1 MGCGMTGSVEV
12 DGAWRAMI
20 DRLPLPVVV
29 HDELG
34 RVAHANQAFADL
46 LGHELSEVL
55 TLSAGDLVHPDDRP
69 ARDELAARLVSG
81 ELDRTETDRRLL
93 TRSGQT
99 IRVHTHKSALTVGD
113 HRLVMVAI
121 SDVGHWLTQIDDLSH
136 AAGHD
141 HLTGIFNRAGL
152 TAAVDRFLTEGSGGR
167 LALIDINGLK
177 RFNDVYGHAAG
188 DELLR
193 ATARQLLAADPNWV
207 VGRWGGDEFVVATT
221 DTAALGPAVRKALNI
236 HIRVGGQRLAV
247 TAAVGETDFIA
258 TDTLAVI
265 VERADLDM
273 YRHKH

>member
-1 MGCGMTGSVEV
+1 MGFAMTDSVEL
-12 DGAWRAMI
+12 DGVWRAMI

-29 HDELG
+29 HDQQG

-46 LGHELSEVL
+46 LGYELSEVL

-69 ARDELAARLVSG
+69 ARNELASRLMSG
-81 ELDRTETDRRLL
+81 ELEQAQTDRRLL
-93 TRSGQT
+93 TKSGQT
-99 IRVHTHKSALTVGD
+99 IRVHTHKSAVTMGD

-121 SDVGHWLTQIDDLSH
+121 SDVGHWHTQIDDLSH

-141 HLTGIFNRAGL
+141 HLTGTFNRAGL
-152 TAAVDRFLTEGSGGR
+152 AAAVNRFLTVGSGGR
-167 LALIDINGLK
+167 LALIDINALK

-193 ATARQLLAADPNWV
+193 ATARQLLAADPDWV
-207 VGRWGGDEFVVATT
+207 VGRWGGDEFIVATT
-221 DTAALGPAVRKALNI
+221 DIAPLGPAVRKALSI
-236 HIRVGGQRLAV
+236 HIRVGAQRIAV
-247 TAAVGETDFIA
+247 TAAVGETRFTA
-258 TDTLAVI
+258 ADTLELI